1 MTLYTRDSVADCG
14 LPSLPSQPKP
24 KTTRQALIQK
34 RMLDLKLATDVYDLR
49 DAIYAI
55 LKELE
60 VDR

>member
-1 MTLYTRDSVADCG
+1 
-14 LPSLPSQPKP
+14 
-24 KTTRQALIQK
+24 
-34 RMLDLKLATDVYDLR
+34 MLDLKLATDIYDLRDGVSDLR